1 MPQATVLCV
10 HEGMNR
16 HASHNHGTA
25 TNSNSKRIYPHY
37 NPALQSYTP
46 PNEARKK
53 PADNMQMLL
62 EKQVKLKEFQTL
74 AEKVYPPDI
83 ARQVIMAANYQAT
96 ILEDDASLDNNLE
109 LLRIKARQMSY

>member
-1 MPQATVLCV
+1 M
-10 HEGMNR
+10 
-16 HASHNHGTA
+16 
-25 TNSNSKRIYPHY
+25 
-37 NPALQSYTP
+37 
-46 PNEARKK
+46 
-53 PADNMQMLL
+53 
-62 EKQVKLKEFQTL
+62 KLKEFQTL